1 MELNVNPA
9 LLGLMTLLFAVGSF
23 LLWKVFW
30 KPLVDIMERREASIK
45 EDLSK
50 AEKAR
55 LDIENMKIAYT
66 MKLREINRKTEEI
79 IEQVKVEAKK
89 RAQQLEESTHREI
102 RREKE
107 RALAE
112 LEMERR
118 RAIKALHD
126 DVTSLALDAARA
138 VLEREV
144 NEDDHKR
151 FVEEFIANIDK

>member
-1 MELNVNPA
+1 M
-9 LLGLMTLLFAVGSF
+9 
-23 LLWKVFW
+23 
-30 KPLVDIMERREASIK
+30 
-45 EDLSK
+45 
-50 AEKAR
+50 
-55 LDIENMKIAYT
+55 
-66 MKLREINRKTEEI
+66 
-79 IEQVKVEAKK
+79 KVEAKK